1 MSLQTLLCVTVLL
14 YKLTGCLSIM
24 GGRDAQRGV
33 WPWMV
38 HLELRDTRNSSIA
51 YCGGSMVSVQ
61 WVLSSSSCF
70 SGRSGPALPERSFA
84 CVGELSLL
92 EPSGRKV
99 KLKRV
104 VLHPDY
110 RDDGDIVYNDIALV
124 QLQEAVSF
132 SDTVQPVLLP
142 SPRDQFSP
150 HAECW
155 LTGWGHLEEFT
166 PLGGKKTLQ
175 EVQVSLIDEATCR
188 QKYPDKP
195 DSMMCAGDLRGGK
208 DSCTGDAGAPLV
220 CVLAGEVERRF
231 VQVGIVSFGDG
242 CGRVGIPAFYTHV
255 FHHTQFIRDT
265 IQEAECNNLPP
276 SEACFL

>member
-14 YKLTGCLSIM
+14 CKFTGCLSIM
-24 GGRDAQRGV
+24 GGRDAQRGA

-38 HLELRDTRNSSIA
+38 LMEDFEDGRSWR
-51 YCGGSMVSVQ
+51 CGGSLVSDQ
-61 WVLSSSSCF
+61 WVLTSADCLDYMM
-70 SGRSGPALPERSFA
+70 SGPAVLPESSFA
-84 CVGELSLL
+84 RVGELSLM

-99 KLKRV
+99 KLKRA

-110 RDDGDIVYNDIALV
+110 WTLHTNVGLV

-150 HAECW
+150 HTECW
-155 LTGWGHLEEFT
+155 ITGWGQVAKGKE
-166 PLGGKKTLQ
+166 LGGKKTLQ
-175 EVQVSLIDEATCR
+175 ELQVPLIDEATCR
-188 QKYPDKP
+188 QMHPKKTN
-195 DSMMCAGDLRGGK
+195 STMCADDLRGGK
-208 DSCTGDAGAPLV
+208 GSCEHDHGGPLV

-231 VQVGIVSFGDG
+231 VQVGIISFDRG
-242 CGRVGIPAFYTHV
+242 CGRVGVPTLYEDV
-255 FHHTQFIRDT
+255 FRHTQFIRDT
-265 IQEAECNNLPP
+265 IQEAECNDLPP

>member
-1 MSLQTLLCVTVLL
+1 M
-14 YKLTGCLSIM
+14 
-24 GGRDAQRGV
+24 
-33 WPWMV
+33 
-38 HLELRDTRNSSIA
+38 
-51 YCGGSMVSVQ
+51 
-61 WVLSSSSCF
+61 
-70 SGRSGPALPERSFA
+70 
-84 CVGELSLL
+84 

-104 VLHPDY
+104 VPHPDY
-110 RDDGDIVYNDIALV
+110 RDGDIVYNDIALV

-150 HAECW
+150 HTECW
-155 LTGWGHLEEFT
+155 ITGWGDVAEGT

-175 EVQVSLIDEATCR
+175 EVQVSLTDEAACR
-188 QKYPDKP
+188 QKYPKKT

-208 DSCTGDAGAPLV
+208 DSCMGDRGAPLV

-231 VQVGIVSFGDG
+231 VQVGIVSFGEG
-242 CGRVGIPAFYTHV
+242 CGHVGEPAVHTHV
-255 FHHTQFIRDT
+255 LRYTQFIRDT
-265 IQEAECNNLPP
+265 IQEAECNDLPP

>member
-14 YKLTGCLSIM
+14 CKFTGCLSIV
-24 GGRDAQRGV
+24 GGRDAQKGA

-38 HLELRDTRNSSIA
+38 LMETHSEDGRSWR
-51 YCGGSMVSVQ
+51 CGGSLVSDQ
-61 WVLSSSSCF
+61 WVLTSAICL
-70 SGRSGPALPERSFA
+70 RGPVLPERSFA
-84 CVGELSLL
+84 RVGELSLM
-92 EPSGRKV
+92 ESSGRKV

-104 VLHPDY
+104 VPHPDFRGY
-110 RDDGDIVYNDIALV
+110 YTNDIGLV

-150 HAECW
+150 HTECW
-155 LTGWGHLEEFT
+155 ITGWGRVALDK

-175 EVQVSLIDEATCR
+175 EVQVSLIDEACHR
-188 QKYPDKP
+188 ILRNKP
-195 DSMMCAGDLRGGK
+195 DSTMCAGDLRGGK
-208 DSCTGDAGAPLV
+208 GSCVGDYGGPLV

-231 VQVGIVSFGDG
+231 VLVGIISLDSG
-242 CGRVGIPAFYTHV
+242 CGRVGWPTVYEDV
-255 FHHTQFIRDT
+255 LHHTQFIRDT
-265 IQEAECNNLPP
+265 IQEAECNDLPP